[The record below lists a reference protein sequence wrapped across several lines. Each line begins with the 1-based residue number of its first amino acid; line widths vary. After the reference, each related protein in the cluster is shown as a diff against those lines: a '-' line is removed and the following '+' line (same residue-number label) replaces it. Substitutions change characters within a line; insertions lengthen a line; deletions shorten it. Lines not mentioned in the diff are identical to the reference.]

1 MASKHLRWNL
11 HHKQSPKNEQQL
23 RTWLLESLNITDE
36 ATFLSPNRPTD
47 LTLEQVGI
55 DQTQMQSAIKRILVA
70 KEKKQSVVIAGDYD
84 ADGLCATTVLW
95 LACQHIGLIAR
106 PFIPDR
112 HKHGYGI
119 NQRSLPDIL
128 GDKQPDLVI
137 TVDNGIVANEAIAT
151 LVSQSIDVI
160 LTDHHEPTK
169 DLPPATN
176 IVHTTQLCGAGVAWM
191 LARELLRVAKVAD
204 AEEFSQRLLDFVAI
218 ATVADQVPLQG
229 ANRSIVYHGV
239 TQLRETTWPGLLAM
253 FEQSAITQSEITEQT
268 IGFQIAPRLNALG
281 RLSHGLEALRLLCG
295 QSPELAK
302 QRANLLQEANTER
315 RSLTSEM
322 YHLARE
328 HAIAQKDEMMLVI
341 SDPSFHEGIIG
352 LIAGRLVEEFGKP
365 AAVIALGETMAKGSV
380 RSIAQVHVTH
390 LLRKITDQFLE
401 LGGHAMAGGFAVDP
415 TRITEVTAAIQFLA
429 KKEITA
435 QMLVR
440 ELEVICPLGP
450 GLVSVE
456 VCELIEQLAPF
467 GQGNPRPR
475 FVLENWQV
483 KQTKVLGKD
492 RSHLKLVLEAP
503 TQPDQDHLFLDALWW
518 KHGSDEADFAVGAE
532 VSVVGRIES
541 RVWNHRQSV
550 QLVVSDVKIQ

>member
-11 HHKQSPKNEQQL
+11 QHEQPPKDEKQL
-23 RTWLLESLNITDE
+23 RAWLLESLDITDE
-36 ATFLSPNRPTD
+36 TAFLMPSHPTD
-47 LTLEQVGI
+47 LTVAQVDI
-55 DQTQMQSAIKRILVA
+55 DQSQMQLAVKRILLA
-70 KEKKQSVVIAGDYD
+70 KEKNQTVVIAGDYD

-95 LACQHIGLIAR
+95 LACQHIGLTAR

-128 GDKQPDLVI
+128 GTKKPDLLI

-151 LVSQSIDVI
+151 LVSLSIDVI

-191 LARELLRVAKVAD
+191 VARELLRGSQIAD
-204 AEEFSQRLLDFVAI
+204 AEDFSQRLLDFVAI

-239 TQLRETTWPGLLAM
+239 KQLRETTWPGLLAM
-253 FEQSAITQSEITEQT
+253 FEQSTITQSEITEQT

-295 QSPELAK
+295 QSPE
-302 QRANLLQEANTER
+302 RARERALLLQDANTQR
-315 RSLTSEM
+315 QSLTSDM
-322 YHLARE
+322 YDLARKL
-328 HAIAQKDEMMLVI
+328 ALSQKDEMMLVI
-341 SDPSFHEGIIG
+341 SDSSFHEGIIG

-365 AAVIALGETMAKGSV
+365 AAVIAVGETMAKGSV
-380 RSIAQVHVTH
+380 RSIAQIHVTH
-390 LLRKITDQFLE
+390 LLRKITDHFLE

-415 TRITEVTAAIQFLA
+415 ARVTEVTAAIQSLA
-429 KKEITA
+429 KQEITA

-450 GLVSVE
+450 NLVSTE

-475 FVLENWQV
+475 FVLQNWRV

-503 TQPDQDHLFLDALWW
+503 TQSDQSHTFLDALWW
-518 KHGSDEADFAVGAE
+518 KHGPDEVDFVLGTE

-541 RVWNHRQSV
+541 RVWNQRQSV